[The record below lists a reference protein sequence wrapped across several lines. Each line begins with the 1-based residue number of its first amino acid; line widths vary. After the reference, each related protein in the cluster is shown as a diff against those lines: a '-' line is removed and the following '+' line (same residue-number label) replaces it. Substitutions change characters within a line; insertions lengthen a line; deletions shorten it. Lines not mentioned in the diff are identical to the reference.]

1 MDAALRI
8 NIWKVCPHRGLPHRL
23 ALFVALFSFAQSLV
37 FAQAKPLTWQ
47 EVKDKFAAA
56 NPNLKAGQLNID
68 ESKAN
73 EITAFLRPNPSL
85 SLTND
90 QITLGRMLGAPPGQ
104 SGPYRP
110 LANMLQSASV
120 AYLYERGNKR
130 ELRKE
135 SAVKATAIAESQ
147 QADLVR
153 NLLFNLRA
161 AFVQVLQSK
170 AVLKLVK
177 ENLEYYEKVLT
188 LSQQRYDAGDIAKV
202 DLDRLQLQKI
212 QYESDIQ
219 NAETNLRTA
228 KIQMLAILNDRSPIE
243 SFDVDGAYDFSETI
257 QPLDDFHKAAI
268 EARPDLR
275 AAIQTIEKA
284 KTDHQLAIANGTAD
298 PTFSVDMGRNPPLSL
313 YIGAGVNIPLRV
325 FDKNQGEKLRTLLD
339 ITRNERLREAAEA
352 QVYSDVDSAYVNLS
366 SNSVLLRRFKAQY
379 LDQALKVR
387 DTIAFAYQRGGASLL
402 DFLNAQNDYRATQL
416 NYLNLIGSYMTA
428 ASQLN
433 LAVGREILQ

>member
-1 MDAALRI
+1 MSPVCPNPSRAPRAALLLSL
-8 NIWKVCPHRGLPHRL
+8 C
-23 ALFVALFSFAQSLV
+23 FVFSGTLSAQT
-37 FAQAKPLTWQ
+37 KPLSWQ
-47 EVKDKFAAA
+47 EVKDRFAAA

-73 EITAFLRPNPSL
+73 EITAYLRPNPSL
-85 SLTND
+85 ALTND
-90 QITLGRMLGAPPGQ
+90 QINITPIFSSTPGQ
-104 SGPYRP
+104 SGPFRP

-120 AYLYERGNKR
+120 SYLYERGNKR

-161 AFVQVLQSK
+161 AFVQALQAK
-170 AVLKLVK
+170 AVLKLVQ
-177 ENLEYYEKVLT
+177 ENLAYYEKVLT
-188 LSQQRYDAGDIAKV
+188 VSQQRFDTGDIAKV

-212 QYESDIQ
+212 QYETDVQ

-228 KIQMLAILNDRSPIE
+228 KIQLLAILNDRSPID
-243 SFDVDGAYDFSETI
+243 SFDVDGPYDFNETV
-257 QPLDDFHKAAI
+257 QPLDDFRKAAI
-268 EARPDLR
+268 DARPDLKV
-275 AAIQTIEKA
+275 AIQTIDKA

-298 PTFSVDMGRNPPLSL
+298 PTFSMDMGRNQPLQL
-313 YIGAGVNIPLRV
+313 YIGFSMDIPLRV

-339 ITRNERLREAAEA
+339 ITRNQRLREAAEA
-352 QVYSDVDSAYVNLS
+352 QVYSDVDSAYVNLN
-366 SNSVLLRRFKAQY
+366 SNSVLLRRFKATY
-379 LDQALKVR
+379 LTQALNVR

-402 DFLNAQNDYRATQL
+402 DFLNAQNDYRTTQL

-428 ASQLN
+428 ANQLN